1 MPKKELL
8 VEIRAAH
15 FESKHL
21 RGKRGDRGKIPADE
35 KLQTPAERDALKNG
49 NLVVIDLEP
58 VKSKPAPEEK
68 PKKKGKGKK
77 AEESKPEE
85 PEKSESE
92 ENAE

>member
-1 MPKKELL
+1 M
-8 VEIRAAH
+8 EIRAAH

-58 VKSKPAPEEK
+58 VKSEPAPEEK
-68 PKKKGKGKK
+68 PREKGRNKKGKK
-77 AEESKPEE
+77 AEENKPED
-85 PEKSESE
+85 
-92 ENAE
+92 AE

>member
-58 VKSKPAPEEK
+58 VKSEPAPEEK
-68 PKKKGKGKK
+68 PREKGRNKKGKK
-77 AEESKPEE
+77 AEENKPED
-85 PEKSESE
+85 
-92 ENAE
+92 AE